1 MYIIQVVPNIFYL
14 VKFDEVVMLDIVKLF
29 KNFMCFD
36 TLSS

>member
-29 KNFMCFD
+29 KNSMCFD